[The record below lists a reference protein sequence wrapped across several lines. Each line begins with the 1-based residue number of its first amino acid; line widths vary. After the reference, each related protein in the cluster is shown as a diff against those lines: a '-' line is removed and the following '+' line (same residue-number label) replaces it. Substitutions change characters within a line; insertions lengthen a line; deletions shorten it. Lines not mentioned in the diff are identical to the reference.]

1 MQAVQDE
8 GHMRAGL
15 GERSTIR
22 ATDAAGADPS
32 DLHLLILSPAGSR
45 LEGCMLPC
53 RSTQPNTCK
62 YVWRSGDGL
71 RQSEHAGATGS
82 RIRLPLSQATLVRAR
97 RTSQPARAVRGSMI
111 WEI

>member
-32 DLHLLILSPAGSR
+32 DLHLLILSPAGSW
-45 LEGCMLPC
+45 LEKHAAAPVNA
-53 RSTQPNTCK
+53 TE
-62 YVWRSGDGL
+62 YV
-71 RQSEHAGATGS
+71 Q
-82 RIRLPLSQATLVRAR
+82 IRMAIR
-97 RTSQPARAVRGSMI
+97 RRVEA
-111 WEI
+111 E